1 MKSNDEPL
9 DFGKTDEILEQLNSG
24 LDQIRTGLD
33 SAHIDVE
40 SKEEI
45 QVKADSLKSRFGE
58 KLKDI
63 KEIQKE
69 VNNLEVQLIE
79 EEIDAAQKSLDGI
92 TSAEDL
98 ETANN
103 NDEILKQLNS
113 DLDQIQAYLDSAQI
127 DAESKESLREKIDSL
142 KNNIAKELENNQRFR
157 IVFQQIQEFEKR
169 ISDVQENLDRI
180 VPAKDLEAANDN
192 DKNLKLLSLVLDQ
205 IQTKLDSTQ
214 IDPVSKKS
222 FQEKI
227 DSLKICI
234 GEKQKTNDQ
243 FRELKERIDAA
254 QETLDGIVP
263 AEDLETANNNDEVLK
278 QLNSDLDQIQA
289 DLDSAQIDA
298 ESKRSLQEKIDSL
311 KNDIGKELENNQRCR
326 IVFQLIRDFE
336 ERINNVQK
344 TLDGMVPAKDL
355 VTVGENDEILKQLNS
370 DLDQIQTDLDSAQ
383 IDAEL
388 KSLREKIDSLKD
400 SIEEKQRSNEQFRE
414 FDKRIGDA
422 KAEYQVVVIEK
433 DLDTVRAS
441 DDILKQLIVD
451 VQDIRSDLEF
461 AQIDAESKE
470 SLHNDIDSL
479 EKDIE
484 AKQKINRQ
492 YGQMQNIEERYNDN
506 KEKFDRIE
514 LAKTLEAVNKNAVIL
529 KELKADSEKIK
540 SDLDSI
546 QIDT

>member
-263 AEDLETANNNDEVLK
+263 AEDLETTNNNDEVLK